1 MRIQLT
7 TQGSRK
13 VRQGYPLIQK
23 EDLAKEEMTTNW
35 VELTS
40 PQGEFLAMGYLGKQN
55 KGIGWV
61 LSDKKQAIDEKFF
74 VELFQKAKTNRQDYY
89 QDQKTTAFRL
99 FNGEG
104 DGLGGLIIDLY
115 QDYAVFSWYN
125 DTLYGK
131 QATIIQAFQT
141 VFPEVLGAYEK
152 IRFESQLPE
161 SQFLYGEMAS

>member
-61 LSDKKQAIDEKFF
+61 LSDKKQAIDEKFRSEERR
-74 VELFQKAKTNRQDYY
+74 V
-89 QDQKTTAFRL
+89 
-99 FNGEG
+99 
-104 DGLGGLIIDLY
+104 
-115 QDYAVFSWYN
+115 
-125 DTLYGK
+125 GK
-131 QATIIQAFQT
+131 ECRSRWS
-141 VFPEVLGAYEK
+141 PYH
-152 IRFESQLPE
+152 
-161 SQFLYGEMAS
+161 